1 MMASVRTTV
10 TVDEAL
16 LADAAEQAEREQ
28 TSRAHVL
35 AAWVRLGHDSVQA
48 DVLEAAYNE
57 VYAEP
62 DPDAPPTRVRRKR
75 AARFDAT
82 WQ

>member
-1 MMASVRTTV
+1 MASVRTTV
-10 TVDEAL
+10 TVDETL

-35 AAWVRLGHDSVQA
+35 AVWVRLGHESVQA
-48 DVLEAAYNE
+48 EALGAAYDRA
-57 VYAEP
+57 YAEP
-62 DPDAPPTRVRRKR
+62 DPDGPPARVRRKR